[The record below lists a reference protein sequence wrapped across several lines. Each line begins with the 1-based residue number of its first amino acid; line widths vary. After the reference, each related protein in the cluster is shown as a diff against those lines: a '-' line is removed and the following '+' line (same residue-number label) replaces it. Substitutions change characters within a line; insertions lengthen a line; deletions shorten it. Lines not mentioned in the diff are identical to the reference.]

1 MVGQAL
7 GGIICAVALV
17 AFSSLFPDK
26 SEGMSPHAATAY
38 FAMALIVLCAC
49 MAGYIF
55 VNRHPFFL
63 YYSERAKAEERVD
76 SMRRTG
82 SILGKDSLLRETVTH
97 TQPPLLQLE

>member
-17 AFSSLFPDK
+17 AFSSLF
-26 SEGMSPHAATAY
+26 
-38 FAMALIVLCAC
+38 
-49 MAGYIF
+49 

-63 YYSERAKAEERVD
+63 DYSERAKAEERVD